1 MKQLKEQIKIIAAFV
16 SDFPKI
22 YKFLT
27 AFVRMILRKIRIDGF
42 TRWRQK

>member
-1 MKQLKEQIKIIAAFV
+1 MKELKEQIKIIVALV
-16 SDFPKI
+16 SGFPKI

-42 TRWRQK
+42 NRRRQK